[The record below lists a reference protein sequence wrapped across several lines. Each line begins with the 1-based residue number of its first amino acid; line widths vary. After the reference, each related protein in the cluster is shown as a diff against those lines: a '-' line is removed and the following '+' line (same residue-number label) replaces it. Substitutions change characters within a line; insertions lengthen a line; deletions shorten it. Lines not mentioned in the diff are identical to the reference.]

1 MEVNT
6 LVVYIT
12 YITLTFRG
20 LRGIYHRMHG
30 LRGSSYRFTF
40 FVYLP
45 LTSLYCAH
53 KREVGPATSTITTTA
68 QQQDDNTFI
77 FVYIGNTARANLPR
91 WLQQNVAIVIF
102 KFL

>member
-1 MEVNT
+1 MAFVEYTTACTVCAAPP
-6 LVVYIT
+6 IA
-12 YITLTFRG
+12 
-20 LRGIYHRMHG
+20 LRFY
-30 LRGSSYRFTF
+30 
-40 FVYLP
+40 VYLP
-45 LTSLYCAH
+45 HTNLYCAN
-53 KREVGPATSTITTTA
+53 KREVGPATSTTTTIA